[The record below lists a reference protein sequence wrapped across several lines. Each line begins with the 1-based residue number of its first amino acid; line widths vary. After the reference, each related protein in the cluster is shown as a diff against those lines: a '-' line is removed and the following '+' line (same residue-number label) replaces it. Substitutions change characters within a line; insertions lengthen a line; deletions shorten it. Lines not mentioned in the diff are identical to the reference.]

1 MGMFWRPEV
10 LHNAFSGDTM
20 AELFSAGQ
28 HASGKPVITAV
39 HPSASIPDGRIIPDA
54 GPQASKLI
62 AAKCV
67 KAAHPKDGRSAS

>member
-1 MGMFWRPEV
+1 
-10 LHNAFSGDTM
+10 M

-28 HASGKPVITAV
+28 QANGTPIITEA
-39 HPSASIPDGRIIPDA
+39 HPSSLIPDGRIIPDA

-67 KAAHPKDGRSAS
+67 KAAHPKDGE